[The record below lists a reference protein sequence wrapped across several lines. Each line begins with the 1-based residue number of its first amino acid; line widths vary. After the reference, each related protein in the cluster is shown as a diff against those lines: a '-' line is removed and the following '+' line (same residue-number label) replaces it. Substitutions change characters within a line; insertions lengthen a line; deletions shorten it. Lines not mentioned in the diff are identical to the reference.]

1 MGGHRGQRP
10 EAEALFNGPA
20 TGATPRQAP
29 LGRRVRR
36 YGIATADFRGR
47 RRLAGRRFLMVAV
60 GALGCLGTAWLAG
73 FAMLGG
79 RVPPWWALLV
89 AVAGV
94 AEAAGFA
101 WLLAKVSHGGGWV
114 GGAGR
119 EPAGR
124 PRRRRG
130 WRG

>member
-1 MGGHRGQRP
+1 MGGQGGRRP
-10 EAEALFNGPA
+10 EARALVGG
-20 TGATPRQAP
+20 GAPGGTPRRAP

-36 YGIATADFRGR
+36 YGIAMAGFRGR
-47 RRLAGRRFLMVAV
+47 RRVAGRRFLMVVV
-60 GALGCLGTAWLAG
+60 GTLGCLGVAWLVG
-73 FAMLGG
+73 FAVLGG

-94 AEAAGFA
+94 GVAAGFA